1 VEYSR
6 RNNMSNGT
14 EKIVSSILSDA
25 KFKADSLS
33 EEAENESKSIL
44 EEGEKVTLMEKEKI
58 LEDGKKQSAMRYQQI
73 ISEAKMKSRRMELD
87 SREKVIE
94 ESFKKAEEKLVKIG
108 ASESAEYKESIKNII
123 TEAALE
129 IGGGDLILL
138 LKQED
143 EAKIKDSISEIEND
157 VKAKTGKETNL
168 EMGNNINTIGGTI
181 VKTKNGDIEVNN
193 TIEARMLRFK
203 KSLRS
208 EVARILFK

>member
-1 VEYSR
+1 
-6 RNNMSNGT
+6 MSNGT

-25 KFKADSLS
+25 KFKADSIS

-44 EEGEKVTLMEKEKI
+44 EEGEKVALMEKEKI
-58 LEDGKKQSAMRYQQI
+58 LEDSKKQSAMRYQQI

-87 SREKVIE
+87 SREEVIE
-94 ESFKKAEEKLVKIG
+94 ESFKKAEEKLVEI
-108 ASESAEYKESIKNII
+108 ASSESAEYKESIKNII

-143 EAKIKDSISEIEND
+143 EAKIIDSISEIEND

-181 VKTKNGDIEVNN
+181 IKTKNGDIEVNN

>member
-1 VEYSR
+1 
-6 RNNMSNGT
+6 MSSGT

-44 EEGEKVTLMEKEKI
+44 EEGEKIALMEKEKI

-73 ISEAKMKSRRMELD
+73 ISEAKMNSRRMELD
-87 SREKVIE
+87 SREEVIE
-94 ESFKKAEEKLVKIG
+94 ESFKIAEEKLLKI
-108 ASESAEYKESIKNII
+108 ASTESAEYKESIKNII

-129 IGGGDLILL
+129 IGGGDLILH

-143 EAKIKDSISEIEND
+143 VAKIEDSISEIEND
-157 VKAKTGKETNL
+157 VKGKKGNETNL
-168 EMGNNINTIGGTI
+168 EMGSNINTIGGAI

-208 EVARILFK
+208 DVARILFKW

>member
-25 KFKADSLS
+25 KFKADSIS

-44 EEGEKVTLMEKEKI
+44 EEGEKVALMEKEKI
-58 LEDGKKQSAMRYQQI
+58 LDDGKKQSAMRYQQI

-87 SREKVIE
+87 SREEVIE
-94 ESFKKAEEKLVKIG
+94 ESFKKAEEKLVKI
-108 ASESAEYKESIKNII
+108 ASSESAEYKESIKNII

-129 IGGGDLILL
+129 IGGGDLIIL

-157 VKAKTGKETNL
+157 IKAKTGKETNL

-181 VKTKNGDIEVNN
+181 IKTKNGDIEVNN

>member
-25 KFKADSLS
+25 KFKADSIS

-44 EEGEKVTLMEKEKI
+44 EEGEKIALMEKEKI

-87 SREKVIE
+87 SREEVIE
-94 ESFKKAEEKLVKIG
+94 KSFKRAEEKLVKI
-108 ASESAEYKESIKNII
+108 ASSESAEYKESIKNII

-138 LKQED
+138 LKSED

-168 EMGNNINTIGGTI
+168 EIGNNINTIGGTI
-181 VKTKNGDIEVNN
+181 IKTKNGDIEVNN

>member
-1 VEYSR
+1 
-6 RNNMSNGT
+6 MSSGT

-44 EEGEKVTLMEKEKI
+44 EEGEKIALMEKEKI

-73 ISEAKMKSRRMELD
+73 ISEAKMNSRRMELD
-87 SREKVIE
+87 SREEVIE
-94 ESFKKAEEKLVKIG
+94 ESFKIAEEKLLKI
-108 ASESAEYKESIKNII
+108 ASTESAEYKESIKNII

-129 IGGGDLILL
+129 IGGGDLILH

-143 EAKIKDSISEIEND
+143 VAKIEDFISEIEND
-157 VKAKTGKETNL
+157 VKGKKGNETNL
-168 EMGNNINTIGGTI
+168 EMGSNINTIGGAI

-208 EVARILFK
+208 DVARILFK

>member
-1 VEYSR
+1 
-6 RNNMSNGT
+6 MSNGT

-25 KFKADSLS
+25 KFKADSIS

-44 EEGEKVTLMEKEKI
+44 QEGKKVALMEKEKI

-87 SREKVIE
+87 SREEVIE
-94 ESFKKAEEKLVKIG
+94 ESFKKAEEKLVEI
-108 ASESAEYKESIKNII
+108 ASSESAEYKESIKNII

-181 VKTKNGDIEVNN
+181 IKTKNGDIEVNN

-208 EVARILFK
+208 EVAHILFK

>member
-1 VEYSR
+1 MEYSR
-6 RNNMSNGT
+6 RNDMSSGT

-25 KFKADSLS
+25 KFKADSFS

-44 EEGEKVTLMEKEKI
+44 EEGEKIALMEKEKI

-73 ISEAKMKSRRMELD
+73 ISEAKMNSRRMELD
-87 SREKVIE
+87 SREEVIE
-94 ESFKKAEEKLVKIG
+94 ESFKIAEEKLLKI
-108 ASESAEYKESIKNII
+108 ASSESDEYKESIKNII

-143 EAKIKDSISEIEND
+143 MAKIEDSISEIEND
-157 VKAKTGKETNL
+157 VKLKTGKETNL
-168 EMGNNINTIGGTI
+168 EMGTNINTIGGAI

-208 EVARILFK
+208 DVARILFK

>member
-1 VEYSR
+1 
-6 RNNMSNGT
+6 MSNGT

-25 KFKADSLS
+25 KFKADSIS

-44 EEGEKVTLMEKEKI
+44 QEGEKVALMEKEKI
-58 LEDGKKQSAMRYQQI
+58 LEDSKKQSAMRYQQI

-87 SREKVIE
+87 SREEVIE
-94 ESFKKAEEKLVKIG
+94 ESFKKAEEKLVEI
-108 ASESAEYKESIKNII
+108 ASSESAEYKESIKNII

-143 EAKIKDSISEIEND
+143 EAKIIDSISEIEND

-168 EMGNNINTIGGTI
+168 EIGSNINTIGGTI
-181 VKTKNGDIEVNN
+181 IKTKNGDIEVNN

>member
-1 VEYSR
+1 
-6 RNNMSNGT
+6 MSNGT

-25 KFKADSLS
+25 KFKADSIS

-44 EEGEKVTLMEKEKI
+44 EEGEKVALMEKEKI

-87 SREKVIE
+87 SREEVIE
-94 ESFKKAEEKLVKIG
+94 ESFKKAEEKLVEI
-108 ASESAEYKESIKNII
+108 ASSESAEYKESIKNII

-143 EAKIKDSISEIEND
+143 EAKIIDSISEIEND

-168 EMGNNINTIGGTI
+168 EIGNNINTIGGTI
-181 VKTKNGDIEVNN
+181 IKTKNGDIEVNN

>member
-25 KFKADSLS
+25 KFKADSIS

-44 EEGEKVTLMEKEKI
+44 EEGEKVALMEKEKI

-87 SREKVIE
+87 SREEVIE
-94 ESFKKAEEKLVKIG
+94 ESFKKAEEKLVEI
-108 ASESAEYKESIKNII
+108 ASSESAEYKESIKNII

-181 VKTKNGDIEVNN
+181 IKTKNGDIEVNN

-208 EVARILFK
+208 EVAHILFK

>member
-1 VEYSR
+1 
-6 RNNMSNGT
+6 MSSGT

-44 EEGEKVTLMEKEKI
+44 EEGEKIALMEKEKI

-73 ISEAKMKSRRMELD
+73 ISEAKMNSRRMELD
-87 SREKVIE
+87 SREEVIE
-94 ESFKKAEEKLVKIG
+94 ESFKIAEEKLLKI
-108 ASESAEYKESIKNII
+108 ASTESAEYKESIKNII

-129 IGGGDLILL
+129 IGGGDLILH

-143 EAKIKDSISEIEND
+143 VAKIEDSISEIEND
-157 VKAKTGKETNL
+157 VKGKTGKETNL
-168 EMGNNINTIGGTI
+168 EIGSNINTIGGAI

-208 EVARILFK
+208 DVARILFK

>member
-1 VEYSR
+1 
-6 RNNMSNGT
+6 MSSGT

-44 EEGEKVTLMEKEKI
+44 EEGEKIALMEKEKI

-73 ISEAKMKSRRMELD
+73 ISEAKMNSRRMELD
-87 SREKVIE
+87 SREEVIE
-94 ESFKKAEEKLVKIG
+94 ESFKIAEEKLLKI
-108 ASESAEYKESIKNII
+108 ASTESAEYKESIKNII

-129 IGGGDLILL
+129 IGGGDLILH

-143 EAKIKDSISEIEND
+143 VAKIEDSISEIEND
-157 VKAKTGKETNL
+157 VKGKTGKETNL
-168 EMGNNINTIGGTI
+168 EIGTNINTIGGAI

-208 EVARILFK
+208 DVARILFK

>member
-1 VEYSR
+1 
-6 RNNMSNGT
+6 MSNGT

-25 KFKADSLS
+25 KFKADSIS

-44 EEGEKVTLMEKEKI
+44 EEGEKVALMEKEKI

-87 SREKVIE
+87 SREEVIE
-94 ESFKKAEEKLVKIG
+94 ESFKKAEEKLVKI
-108 ASESAEYKESIKNII
+108 ASSESAEYKESIKNII

-143 EAKIKDSISEIEND
+143 EAKIIDSISEIEND

-181 VKTKNGDIEVNN
+181 IKTKNGDIEVNN